1 MANKNVCGKEIK
13 QIEKLEAEI
22 HRIKRLAYVDELT
35 GLFNRHGFKVEA
47 DKFLHELNAPKEEMT
62 KRRVALISN
71 FSIIMVDADHF
82 KKVND
87 VYGHPTG
94 DAILKM
100 LAVAITGRVRD
111 LDMVGR
117 WGGEEIIIGL
127 PGASENDAA
136 MIADIIREKV
146 EKERVVSKKKSV
158 GVTISSGVAAH
169 AHGDTLEALI
179 HKADKAL
186 YEAKHRGRN
195 CVVRFTELKSA
206 K

>member
-1 MANKNVCGKEIK
+1 MCGKEVK

-22 HRIKRLAYVDELT
+22 HRIKRLAYIDELT

-62 KRRVALISN
+62 KRRAALINN
-71 FSIIMVDADHF
+71 FSVIMIDADHF

-87 VYGHPTG
+87 TYGHPAG

-100 LAVAITGRVRD
+100 LGSTITGRVRD

-127 PGASENDAA
+127 PGASEKDAGI
-136 MIADIIREKV
+136 IAEIIREKV
-146 EKERVVSKKKSV
+146 ERERVVHKKKSI
-158 GVTISSGVAAH
+158 GVTISSGVAVH
-169 AHGDTLEALI
+169 SHGDTLEALI
-179 HKADKAL
+179 HNADKAL
-186 YEAKHRGRN
+186 YEAKRTGRN
-195 CVVRFTELKSA
+195 KVVKFSEI
-206 K
+206 